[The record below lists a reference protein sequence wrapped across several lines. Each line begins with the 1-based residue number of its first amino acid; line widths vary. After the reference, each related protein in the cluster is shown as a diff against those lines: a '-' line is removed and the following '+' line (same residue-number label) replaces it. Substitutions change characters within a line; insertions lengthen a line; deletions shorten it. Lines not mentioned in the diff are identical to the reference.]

1 MDERITTAGIV
12 EQDGLYLVGLRST
25 GGSASNGM
33 WEFIG
38 GKNRYGETVEET
50 LEREFQE
57 ELGAEIKVGR
67 HICDVD
73 FINNGTLYHLR
84 AHEVTLLSQN
94 LQLSVHSRLEW
105 IPLSRLS
112 GLEMVPSDR
121 KIVEYL
127 ERGRA

>member
-12 EQDGLYLVGLRST
+12 EQDGFYLVGLRST

-73 FINNGTLYHLR
+73 FVNNGTLYHLR
-84 AHEVTLLSQN
+84 AHEVTLLSQD